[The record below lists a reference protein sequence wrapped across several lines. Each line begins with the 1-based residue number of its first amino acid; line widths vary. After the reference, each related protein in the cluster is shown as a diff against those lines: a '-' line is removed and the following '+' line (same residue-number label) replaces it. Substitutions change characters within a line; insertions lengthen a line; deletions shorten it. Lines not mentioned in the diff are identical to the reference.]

1 MSWNQP
7 SDSWGTPTADPTAC
21 DPTFEVCDSPAD
33 NSTSSANATNQTND
47 TVVVV
52 DATNTTAPVTA
63 ANATE
68 PAKASTL
75 LWGILSTAQLG
86 AGYYIYNQYDTMAT
100 NLLTTKSSTYQTSN
114 WATAAWIKTQAPFA
128 MWVNT
133 SYAVMGMQSVSVLAW
148 LSQMLLGFDGL
159 FLKLY
164 TLALLYPIIQIGL
177 AVYTYTSYTTCATAV
192 ATYWTGGTTTQVV
205 SCSTYAA
212 QSYIPTTVNDDPYQ
226 TVTGATS
233 GGAFLL
239 LLFSLMRRGKFQAA
253 FGGDAITEDN
263 VDEVAAD
270 SKYADDSA
278 PADDSTPAP
287 ADSTPAPA
295 DSTPADSTADSTPAD
310 STADSTA
317 VEPDNTTPADDNT
330 AADPWNSGS

>member
-1 MSWNQP
+1 
-7 SDSWGTPTADPTAC
+7 
-21 DPTFEVCDSPAD
+21 
-33 NSTSSANATNQTND
+33 
-47 TVVVV
+47 
-52 DATNTTAPVTA
+52 
-63 ANATE
+63 
-68 PAKASTL
+68 
-75 LWGILSTAQLG
+75 
-86 AGYYIYNQYDTMAT
+86 
-100 NLLTTKSSTYQTSN
+100 
-114 WATAAWIKTQAPFA
+114 
-128 MWVNT
+128 
-133 SYAVMGMQSVSVLAW
+133 
-148 LSQMLLGFDGL
+148 MLLGFDGL

-226 TVTGATS
+226 VVTGATS

-253 FGGDAITEDN
+253 FGGDSITEDN

-278 PADDSTPAP
+278 PADDSTA
-287 ADSTPAPA
+287 A
-295 DSTPADSTADSTPAD
+295 PADSTADDSTADDSTAAPAD
-310 STADSTA
+310 STAAPADSAAAPADSTADEPAADSTA